1 MSDDDGTTLDELD
14 IQQVVEAILNICG
27 QAAEMQIDEDSRTA
41 IYDMCDAVA
50 AFHDI
55 PRFDAVIEQDEEGNS
70 RVSYY
75 GEGITGDLDTKSK
88 NKSNL
93 KLVVNN
99 SDDDPETIH

>member
-1 MSDDDGTTLDELD
+1 MTDTPDNELD
-14 IQQVVEAILNICG
+14 IQQVVEALLNICG
-27 QAAEMQIDEDSRTA
+27 QAAEMQLDEESRTS

-75 GEGITGDLDTKSK
+75 GSEMVANLEDKPKTA
-88 NKSNL
+88 L

-99 SDDDPETIH
+99 GDDDPETIH

>member
-1 MSDDDGTTLDELD
+1 MSDDTTTVDEVD
-14 IQQVVEAILNICG
+14 IQQVVEALLNICG
-27 QAAEMQIDEDSRTA
+27 QAAEMQLDEEARTA

-75 GEGITGDLDTKSK
+75 GSEVVASMEDKPKTA
-88 NKSNL
+88 L

-99 SDDDPETIH
+99 GDDDPETIH